1 MAPPSVPITAAA
13 NTLPVQ
19 ATRRARVQ
27 PLAPA
32 ATPIRVSMPVPIPYE
47 IAPIRFSSRE
57 PMA

>member
-32 ATPIRVSMPVPIPYE
+32 ATPIRVSMPVPMP
-47 IAPIRFSSRE
+47 
-57 PMA
+57 